1 MATAPFFS
9 EERRLP
15 GDGVTLVLYG
25 ELDKETAP
33 FARRAITKAAGAYS
47 GPLVID
53 VGCVLV
59 ADTFGL
65 AALLKARHRYGAA
78 IVNLSPAVEEAARKA
93 DETGRFAR
101 AEPVERAESRA

>member
-1 MATAPFFS
+1 
-9 EERRLP
+9 
-15 GDGVTLVLYG
+15 VTLMLYG

-33 FARRAITKAAGAYS
+33 FARRAITKAVGAYS
-47 GPLVID
+47 GPMVID

-65 AALLKARHRYGAA
+65 AVLLKARHRYGAA

-93 DETGRFAR
+93 DDTGRFAR
-101 AEPVERAESRA
+101 AEAIERDPSTA